1 MAKQLAILCVD
12 DESVIL
18 ESLKEQLKRNLPQH
32 YELESAESGEE
43 ALEVIEGLHE
53 EGLEV
58 ALVISDQIMPGLQ
71 GDELLIRIHQ
81 SYPQMLKIM
90 LTGQADAQS
99 VGNVVNQAS
108 LYRYISKPWD
118 ETDLILTVQEA
129 LRRYTQEQ
137 QLVEQNQKLHEL
149 NRQLQQLN
157 ISLEQ
162 KVLERTTQLEQA
174 KQAAEVANQ
183 AKSTFLA
190 NMSHELRSPLNAIL
204 GFAQLMNRSTT
215 LSAEHQ
221 EQVKIILQSGEH
233 LLSLINQLL
242 DLAKIE
248 AGKIT
253 LNEANFDLY
262 HLLQD
267 LEDMFSLK
275 AKNQSLSLTFSCCKA
290 VPQYVCTDEIK
301 LRQILINLLN
311 NSLKFTHQGGVH
323 LTVNCNKIDPSNL
336 QLIFAV
342 QDTGVGI
349 DSEEIDQLFEAFTQT
364 QRGREADEGT
374 GLGLSIS
381 QKFVHLMGG
390 KIKVNSQVGVGTT
403 FTFNIH
409 AKFVDD
415 ICLFNQNS
423 SRKIVGLAPNQ
434 PAYKIL
440 IVDDKFSNR
449 KLLMQLLKPLGLEL
463 KEASNGKEAVEIWD
477 VWEPH
482 LILMDLIMPILNG
495 YEATKQI
502 KNTLKGNATVII
514 AITASVLEEQK
525 ALVLSMG
532 CDDFVRKPFQESHIF
547 EMIAKYLGLEY
558 IYAEDTSLNFL
569 NPSNS
574 ILTVESLKGMP
585 SQWID
590 ELYQA
595 SLDLDYELVLDL
607 IQEIPLGQADLSQAL
622 TDLVSNY
629 RVDQIFNLIEKIKI
643 HEYSS

>member
-215 LSAEHQ
+215 VSAEHQ

>member
-43 ALEVIEGLHE
+43 ALEVIEELHE

-129 LRRYTQEQ
+129 LRRYAQEQ

-290 VPQYVCTDEIK
+290 VPQYVCTDQIK

-311 NSLKFTHQGGVH
+311 NSLKFTHQGGVQ
-323 LTVNCNKIDPSNL
+323 LTVNCHKIDPSNL

-440 IVDDKFSNR
+440 IVDDKFCNR
-449 KLLMQLLKPLGLEL
+449 KLLIELLKPLGLEL

>member
-440 IVDDKFSNR
+440 IVDDKFCNR

-558 IYAEDTSLNFL
+558 IYAEDTPLNFL

>member
-43 ALEVIEGLHE
+43 ALEVIEELHE

-149 NRQLQQLN
+149 NQQLQQLN

-162 KVLERTTQLEQA
+162 KVVERTTQLEQA

-215 LSAEHQ
+215 LSPEHH
-221 EQVKIILQSGEH
+221 EQVEIILQSGEH

-275 AKNQSLSLTFSCCKA
+275 AKNQSLSLTFSCCEA

-311 NSLKFTHQGGVH
+311 NALKFTHQGGVK
-323 LTVNCNKIDPSNL
+323 LTINCNKIDPSNL

-349 DSEEIDQLFEAFTQT
+349 DPEEIDQLFDAFTQT

-434 PAYKIL
+434 PSYKIL

-482 LILMDLIMPILNG
+482 LILMDMIMPILNG

-547 EMIAKYLGLEY
+547 EIIAKYLGLEY
-558 IYAEDTSLNFL
+558 IYAEDTSLNLL
-569 NPSNS
+569 NPSNY
-574 ILTVESLKGMP
+574 ILTDESLKGMP

>member
-1 MAKQLAILCVD
+1 MDQQLAILCVD
-12 DESVIL
+12 DEPVIL
-18 ESLKEQLKRNLPQH
+18 ESLKEQLKRHLPEH

-43 ALEVIEGLHE
+43 ALEVIAELHQ

-71 GDELLIRIHQ
+71 GDELLIKIHQ
-81 SYPQMLKIM
+81 HYPQMLKIM
-90 LTGQADAQS
+90 LTGQADIQS

-129 LRRYTQEQ
+129 LRCYTQEQ
-137 QLVEQNQKLHEL
+137 KLLEQNQKLQEL
-149 NRQLQQLN
+149 NIQLQQLN

-162 KVLERTTQLEQA
+162 KVAERTVQLEQA

-204 GFAQLMNRSTT
+204 GFAQLMNRSTS
-215 LSAEHQ
+215 LSPEHQ
-221 EQVKIILQSGEH
+221 EQVEIILHSGEH
-233 LLSLINQLL
+233 LLNLINQLL

-275 AKNQSLSLTFSCCKA
+275 AQNQNLALTFTCLET
-290 VPQYVCTDEIK
+290 VPQYICTDEIK

-311 NSLKFTHQGGVH
+311 NALKFTPEGGVSV
-323 LTVNCNKIDPSNL
+323 TVNCEQIEPP
-336 QLIFAV
+336 QVRLIFAV
-342 QDTGVGI
+342 KDTGVGI
-349 DSEEIDQLFEAFTQT
+349 SPEEINQLFEAFSQT
-364 QRGREADEGT
+364 QMGRKSNEGT

-390 KIKVNSQVGVGTT
+390 KIQVDSQRGRGTI
-403 FTFNIH
+403 FSFDIQ
-409 AKFVDD
+409 AKS
-415 ICLFNQNS
+415 LKNTHLS
-423 SRKIVGLAPNQ
+423 SQFSQKRVMGLAPNQ

-449 KLLMQLLKPLGLEL
+449 KLLIQLLKPLKLQL
-463 KEASNGKEAVEIWD
+463 KEASNGQEAVEIWQE
-477 VWEPH
+477 WEPD
-482 LILMDLIMPILNG
+482 LILMDMIMPILNG

-502 KNTLKGNATVII
+502 KSSLKERVPVII

-525 ALVLSMG
+525 VQVLSMG
-532 CDDFVRKPFQESHIF
+532 CDDFVRKPFQEFQIF
-547 EMIAKYLGLEY
+547 EMIEKYLGLEY
-558 IYAEDTSLNFL
+558 IYSEETPLNLL
-569 NPSNS
+569 NPSNYVLS
-574 ILTVESLKGMP
+574 DESFKGM
-585 SQWID
+585 SSEWID

-595 SLDLDYELVLDL
+595 SLDLDYDLVLDL
-607 IQEIPLGQADLSQAL
+607 IQEIPSEQADLSQAL
-622 TDLVSNY
+622 MDLVCNY
-629 RVDQIFNLIEKIKI
+629 RVDQIFNLIEQIKI
-643 HEYSS
+643 HEYST